1 MAIATIGYEGKTQ
14 AQMIDQLKAGGVALV
29 VDVRAVAASRRPG
42 FSKTILGASLDE
54 AGIGYEHLRGLGTPK
69 AGRDAARSGRIAEMR
84 AIFEAH
90 LAEPQAQVE
99 LARAQDLAGRKKI
112 ALLCFEA
119 RACDCHRAIVAAR
132 LCEALGATCEDL

>member
-14 AQMIDQLKAGGVALV
+14 AQMIDQLKAAGVELV

-42 FSKTILGASLDE
+42 FSKTILGASLEE
-54 AGIGYEHLRGLGTPK
+54 AGISYEHLRGLGTPK
-69 AGRDAARSGRIAEMR
+69 AGRDAARAGRTDEMR

-119 RACDCHRAIVAAR
+119 RACDCHRAIVAER
-132 LCEALGATCEDL
+132 LCEALNVRREDL